1 MTLAGHL
8 WTIVPKLQPLPP
20 EPASVPWQTLVEDPA
35 IGPVRLTGRWKQ
47 VPGARHAVLLVHG
60 ISGGADSRYMR
71 TAAAAALAQ
80 GLSALRIS
88 LRGCDRRGEDYYHA
102 GLASDLA
109 AALASRELDDVDS
122 VSVLGFS
129 LGGHLALR
137 LACGPPVPRLAAV
150 AAVCSPL
157 DLAAAQLSI
166 DRSRLALY
174 RHYVLRGLKEVY
186 AACAARRPVPLPLA
200 EARRIRS
207 LWEWDER
214 VVAPRHGFA
223 GAADYYARESAGPRL
238 AGLRV
243 PALLVAAEADPMV
256 PAATLTRWLA
266 APPPALTVRWIGGGH
281 LGFPGGLVLDPEEAE
296 AGAPAAA
303 QPKLDSQVLAW
314 LAAQDG
320 RRIAAAGAGSSLR

>member
-8 WTIVPKLQPLPP
+8 WTIVPKLQPPPP
-20 EPASVPWQTLVEDPA
+20 EPASVPWETFVEDPE
-35 IGPVRLTGRWKQ
+35 IGPVRLTGRWKE
-47 VPGARHAVLLVHG
+47 VPGARRAVLLVHG

-80 GLSALRIS
+80 GLSVLRIS
-88 LRGCDRRGEDYYHA
+88 LRGCDRLGEDYYHA

-150 AAVCSPL
+150 AAVCSPH
-157 DLAAAQLSI
+157 DLGAGQASI
-166 DRSRLALY
+166 DRARLALY
-174 RHYVLRGLKEVY
+174 RRYVLRGLKDIY

-207 LWEWDER
+207 MWEWDER

-238 AGLRV
+238 GGLAV

-256 PAATLTRWLA
+256 PAETMRPWLA
-266 APPPALTVRWIGGGH
+266 DAPPLLAVRWFGGGH
-281 LGFPGGLVLDPEEAE
+281 LGFPDGVVLDPEEAE
-296 AGAPAAA
+296 AGAPEPEQSALDA
-303 QPKLDSQVLAW
+303 QILRW
-314 LAAQDG
+314 L
-320 RRIAAAGAGSSLR
+320 RAAGAAPAAGAAALR